1 MSGACPRLGFEL
13 RLRLVA
19 DLPDDRRTALQHAL
33 AELARARGL
42 VNVGGGASEWLYVL
56 WREGSQ
62 AEHQDREALVEWAR
76 ARQEVTFAEAGPIVD
91 LDDAS

>member
-13 RLRLVA
+13 RLRLVD
-19 DLPDDRRTALQHAL
+19 DLPGERRAALRAAL
-33 AELARARGL
+33 AEVARARGL
-42 VNVGGGASEWLYVL
+42 VSVGGGGDEWLQVV

-62 AEHQDREALVEWAR
+62 AEHEDRESLVAWAR
-76 ARQEVTFAEAGPIVD
+76 GREEIAGAEAGPIVD

>member
-13 RLRLVA
+13 RLRLVPELA
-19 DLPDDRRTALQHAL
+19 ESRRIALRAAL
-33 AELARARGL
+33 AEVAESRGL
-42 VNVGGGASEWLYVL
+42 VSVGGGADEWLQVV

-62 AEHQDREALVEWAR
+62 AEHEDRQALLAWANGR
-76 ARQEVTFAEAGPIVD
+76 EEIVGVEAGPIVD

>member
-13 RLRLVA
+13 RLTLA
-19 DLPDDRRTALQHAL
+19 PDLSDARRIALRAAL
-33 AELARARGL
+33 AEVAQSRGL
-42 VNVGGGASEWLYVL
+42 VSVGGGADEWLQVV

-62 AEHQDREALVEWAR
+62 AEHADRESLVAWAR
-76 ARQEVTFAEAGPIVD
+76 DRADIVSAEAGPIVD

>member
-13 RLRLVA
+13 RLRLA
-19 DLPDDRRTALQHAL
+19 TNLSDDRRDALRHAL
-33 AELARARGL
+33 AEVAQARGL
-42 VNVGGGASEWLYVL
+42 VSVGGGASEWLYVV

-76 ARQEVTFAEAGPIVD
+76 AQQEVAVAEAGPIVD

>member
-13 RLRLVA
+13 RLTLA
-19 DLPDDRRTALQHAL
+19 PDLQDARR
-33 AELARARGL
+33 AELRAAFAELTQSRGL
-42 VNVGGGASEWLYVL
+42 VSVGGGGDEWLKVV

-62 AEHQDREALVEWAR
+62 AEHEDRQALLAWATGR
-76 ARQEVTFAEAGPIVD
+76 EEIVSVEAGPIVD